1 MRTHFP
7 HMISKL
13 IALAFLTATLAHAEP
28 PPIALQQP
36 DGTPN
41 RAVWMAAGRMGVMV
55 HYLLTP
61 VGATRAEQQA
71 SVDRAVD
78 AFDRDGF
85 LQQLD
90 EAGADWL
97 IFTLTQVNGVLNSAN
112 PKLPPEATMIVPRRD
127 LALEIAQRR
136 HAAGKRVILYLPSD
150 NDGRMRSFMG
160 AAEPYTPRYREFVR
174 AYSEKFGRLCDGW
187 WFDAC
192 GPLPDAEWQDWIA
205 ACRAGNPDAALA
217 FSGAEFCT
225 GGDLMP
231 RCPLE
236 DYHAGEIHVL
246 DDGRIRRDF
255 LPPGGTYTLTPD
267 GVMQKPGHT
276 PHYYMPDGQF
286 IGNVQWH
293 ALLPIDMS
301 FNPAIPARLCRY
313 SDAELFGFVKA
324 VKSVR
329 GAVTINV
336 PIDLQRGLIPADSH
350 AQLVRLRHFLDAQK

>member
-1 MRTHFP
+1 
-7 HMISKL
+7 
-13 IALAFLTATLAHAEP
+13 
-28 PPIALQQP
+28 
-36 DGTPN
+36 
-41 RAVWMAAGRMGVMV
+41 
-55 HYLLTP
+55 
-61 VGATRAEQQA
+61 
-71 SVDRAVD
+71 
-78 AFDRDGF
+78 
-85 LQQLD
+85 
-90 EAGADWL
+90 
-97 IFTLTQVNGVLNSAN
+97 
-112 PKLPPEATMIVPRRD
+112 
-127 LALEIAQRR
+127 
-136 HAAGKRVILYLPSD
+136 
-150 NDGRMRSFMG
+150 
-160 AAEPYTPRYREFVR
+160 
-174 AYSEKFGRLCDGW
+174 
-187 WFDAC
+187 
-192 GPLPDAEWQDWIA
+192 
-205 ACRAGNPDAALA
+205 
-217 FSGAEFCT
+217 
-225 GGDLMP
+225 MP

-286 IGNVQWH
+286 IGNAQWH